1 MKRLVVFFALIF
13 VFSTGL
19 CLERDSVLN
28 IKSPEELYH
37 LNTSSSILKDPRGNL
52 ALADILRLHSEF
64 QPLQREFYD
73 FHNDREI
80 NAYWVKS
87 TVKNTSGV
95 SLNYIFYFFPRIDT
109 VITFMISPDSSWSRT
124 AIGTMQPTE
133 SRPLFI
139 SQELAFPVVLQP
151 GTTHIY
157 FRFSNSSEFI
167 RQLGSIM
174 INLAEEKGFLNYFL
188 EFRFYQ
194 GIALGMLIIMLVFH
208 VFIYFFFRDKTY
220 LIFVINIFFTIIYL
234 LLRKQYLAEVDILA
248 PVLPALRYLHDP
260 VAVFV
265 FFTAIL
271 FSQSFLDTRRE
282 DPIMHNIMNFFLIL
296 QIPVLLCMV
305 FLQQLFL
312 MNQLSIYFGL
322 LAGLA
327 VIVASIRSYWR
338 GNRKALYVFWGF
350 LILFLVPIIYIIP
363 MPGYLHFRNN
373 EADVNYFGEALR
385 SLIFAVGIAD
395 RFYGLKK
402 EVVKAQI
409 EKQKMFYENEK
420 RINED
425 RERIAR
431 ELHDNIGSQLTLI
444 ALRINKLRGDHG
456 EESEQHKV
464 YNQTNIVISQLRDTI
479 WTMDRKVITV
489 GDLANR
495 IRSQLWNL
503 RIDPVMADVTLPE
516 ELTEIQIPHFIAI
529 GIHRIVQEST
539 HLLFGIPGH
548 CHEYSAGCSL
558 DSASQKKYSKW
569 CTCYV

>member
-1 MKRLVVFFALIF
+1 
-13 VFSTGL
+13 
-19 CLERDSVLN
+19 
-28 IKSPEELYH
+28 
-37 LNTSSSILKDPRGNL
+37 
-52 ALADILRLHSEF
+52 
-64 QPLQREFYD
+64 
-73 FHNDREI
+73 
-80 NAYWVKS
+80 
-87 TVKNTSGV
+87 
-95 SLNYIFYFFPRIDT
+95 
-109 VITFMISPDSSWSRT
+109 
-124 AIGTMQPTE
+124 
-133 SRPLFI
+133 
-139 SQELAFPVVLQP
+139 
-151 GTTHIY
+151 
-157 FRFSNSSEFI
+157 
-167 RQLGSIM
+167 
-174 INLAEEKGFLNYFL
+174 
-188 EFRFYQ
+188 
-194 GIALGMLIIMLVFH
+194 
-208 VFIYFFFRDKTY
+208 
-220 LIFVINIFFTIIYL
+220 
-234 LLRKQYLAEVDILA
+234 
-248 PVLPALRYLHDP
+248 
-260 VAVFV
+260 
-265 FFTAIL
+265 
-271 FSQSFLDTRRE
+271 
-282 DPIMHNIMNFFLIL
+282 MHNIMNFFLIL

-327 VIVASIRSYWR
+327 VIVASIRSYWH

-350 LILFLVPIIYIIP
+350 LILFLVPIIYIFP

-420 RINED
+420 RISED

-503 RIDPVMADVTLPE
+503 RIDPVKADVTLPE
-516 ELTEIQIPHFIAI
+516 ELSEIQIPHFIAI

-539 HLLFGIPGH
+539 QNALKHSKCTILSISFGWQNPMSIQLNIHDNGQGFQTTDVLTEEKYGIRNMKKRAQDMGSTLNITSSPGTGTLL
-548 CHEYSAGCSL
+548 SL
-558 DSASQKKYSKW
+558 AVSLSNQSSENDVQRKSLA
-569 CTCYV
+569 